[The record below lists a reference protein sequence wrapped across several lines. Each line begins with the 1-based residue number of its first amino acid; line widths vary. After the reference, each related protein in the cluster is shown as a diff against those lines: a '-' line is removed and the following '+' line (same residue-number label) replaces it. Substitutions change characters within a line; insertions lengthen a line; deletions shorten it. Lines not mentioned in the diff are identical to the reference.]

1 MIVVKNEVVAT
12 VIMEESDDRI
22 IEKPRNLEVI
32 DSQNLFYLRFT
43 TILQEFNHQN
53 RNKRTYMLEPMWES
67 LNLPHLVELREK
79 KTWCGEAGHPMSDD
93 TKRILTIDP
102 KLISHTINRIWLEGD
117 LLFGEVETL
126 DDGGGYGTKM
136 TKNILQGQ
144 EPAFSLR
151 ALAQLVKN
159 ADGSSVIKTRSH
171 VVTYDRVILPSH
183 NKAYRDTSKGIEK
196 MYKNITIEGNTYC
209 DEERV
214 VPVIE
219 SQLVDYILEESANVK
234 LVNTIMDVCKENVS
248 LTSDLKNIVVKENGA
263 TYLVKTEDK
272 IRRDVMSYLS
282 RM

>member
-1 MIVVKNEVVAT
+1 MVKNEVVAT

-22 IEKPRNLEVI
+22 IMPPKKLEVI
-32 DSQNLFYLRFT
+32 DNQNLFYLKFVT
-43 TILQEFNHQN
+43 CLQEFNYQN
-53 RNKRTYMLEPMWES
+53 RNRRTYMREPMWES
-67 LNLPHLVELREK
+67 LNLPHLQELRAK
-79 KTWCGEAGHPMSDD
+79 RTWCGEAGHPMSDD

-102 KLISHTINRIWLEGD
+102 KLISHTINNIWLEGN
-117 LLFGEVETL
+117 LLYGEVETL

-159 ADGSSVIKTRSH
+159 ADGSSVIKTRAH

-183 NKAYRDTSKGIEK
+183 NKAYRDTSKKIEK
-196 MYKNITIEGNTYC
+196 MYKDITIEGNTYC

-214 VPVIE
+214 VPVVE

-234 LVNTIMDVCKENVS
+234 LVSTIMDVCKENVT

-263 TYLVKTEDK
+263 TYLINTDDK

-282 RM
+282 RL